1 MTNITVAT
9 NERGNRVGDSH
20 HNAKLTNNEIDLLLS
35 MHNSGD
41 FGYRKLARIFELSK
55 STVRYYVKGRY
66 RSQTPAKY
74 KLVRV
79 NSDI

>member
-1 MTNITVAT
+1 MTTVTIAI

-20 HNAKLTNNEIDLLLS
+20 HNAKLTNHEIDLLLS
-35 MHNSGD
+35 MHESGD
-41 FGYRKLARIFELSK
+41 FGYRKLAKMFELNK

-79 NSDI
+79 IDQF